1 MMTRAIREE
10 KEGFNCIKSCKP
22 IYPKGNIIMS
32 THSWKLRNII
42 NLLIIINLTEKM
54 GVIFTHENVKQKID
68 GKIFA

>member
-32 THSWKLRNII
+32 THSWNLRNTS
-42 NLLIIINLTEKM
+42 LIIINLTEKM